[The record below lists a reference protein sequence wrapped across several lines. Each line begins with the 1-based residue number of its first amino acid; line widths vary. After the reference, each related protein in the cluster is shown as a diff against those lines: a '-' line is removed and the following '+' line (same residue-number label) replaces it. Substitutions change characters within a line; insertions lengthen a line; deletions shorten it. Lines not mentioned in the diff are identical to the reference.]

1 MIFKRIVAGIVDL
14 ILLISVAFAPT
25 FIAAE
30 WLPQY
35 MDATAGQ
42 PPTPLMGI
50 TLLWLAS
57 VLFCYFPAFE
67 SSAFM
72 ATPGK
77 LLMRLKVVRRNGERL
92 TFTQALYRMV
102 FGPLAIWFLPWYRD
116 HFSGGAIVKDR

>member
-1 MIFKRIVAGIVDL
+1 MVFKRIVAGIVDL

-35 MDATAGQ
+35 MDAPAGQ
-42 PPTPLMGI
+42 PPTPLMGV

-77 LLMRLKVVRRNGERL
+77 LLMRLKVVRRTGERL
-92 TFTQALYRMV
+92 TLRKRSIAWSSARSQYGFCPGTATISRVVL
-102 FGPLAIWFLPWYRD
+102 L
-116 HFSGGAIVKDR
+116 

>member
-1 MIFKRIVAGIVDL
+1 MIFKRIIAGIVDL

-35 MDATAGQ
+35 MDAPAGQ
-42 PPTPLMGI
+42 PPTPLMGV

-77 LLMRLKVVRRNGERL
+77 LLMRLKVVRRTGERL
-92 TFTQALYRMV
+92 TYTQALYRMV

-116 HFSGGAIVKDR
+116 HFSGGAIVKGR